1 MVKNLVLLFE
11 EFASAD
17 ELSASEKTLFAKAKE
32 VSKNAYAPYSKFLV
46 GCALELEN
54 GQIITGN
61 NQENAAY
68 PLGLCAERVAFFNAG
83 ANFKHVKIKS
93 AAIYAE
99 SELFTVDQPVSPCGA
114 CRQAMSEYEKN
125 QGTAISIIMGAQA
138 GPIVRIGAVSDLL
151 PLLFS
156 KTSLNL

>member
-1 MVKNLVLLFE
+1 MVKSFILSFE
-11 EFASAD
+11 EFAEAD
-17 ELSASEKTLFAKAKE
+17 ELAPGERALFARAAE
-32 VSKNAYAPYSKFLV
+32 AAKNAYAPYSKFLV

-83 ANFKHVKIKS
+83 ANFKHVRIKM

-99 SELFTVDQPVSPCGA
+99 SELFTVDYAISPCGA
-114 CRQAMSEYEKN
+114 CRQAMCEYEQN
-125 QGTAISIIMGAQA
+125 QQLPIALVMGGQA
-138 GPIVRIGAVSDLL
+138 GPLIRIKAVSDLL

-156 KTSLNL
+156 KESLNL

>member
-1 MVKNLVLLFE
+1 MVKNLVLSYE
-11 EFASAD
+11 EFAKAD
-17 ELSASEKTLFAKAKE
+17 ELNASEQALFAKAKAAA
-32 VSKNAYAPYSKFLV
+32 KNAYAPYSKFLV

-54 GQIITGN
+54 GHIITGN

-83 ANFKHVKIKS
+83 ANFKDIKIKT

-99 SELFTVDQPVSPCGA
+99 SELFIVDRPVSPCGA
-114 CRQAMSEYEKN
+114 CRQAMSEYEQN
-125 QGTAISIIMGAQA
+125 QQLPIAVVMGGQA
-138 GPIVRIGAVSDLL
+138 GPIARIKAITDLL